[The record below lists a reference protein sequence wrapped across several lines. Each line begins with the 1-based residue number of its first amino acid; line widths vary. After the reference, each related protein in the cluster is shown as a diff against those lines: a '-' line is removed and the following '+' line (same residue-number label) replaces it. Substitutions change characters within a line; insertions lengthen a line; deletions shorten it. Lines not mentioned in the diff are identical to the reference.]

1 MSDFYCTN
9 MSIILRQDGLELL
22 IVRPIEFRRIYTLD
36 DKGGGALKYNN
47 SDCIVALENESNVHL
62 EIIQEIL
69 EEGDYTVKV
78 MPTNIITNFTL
89 CKDKVS
95 MDKLKT
101 LIFQTFPDIRTRN
114 VYLNR
119 DIKILDY

>member
-1 MSDFYCTN
+1 

-36 DKGGGALKYNN
+36 DTKGGGALKYNN

-78 MPTNIITNFTL
+78 MPANIITNFEL

-101 LIFQTFPDIRTRN
+101 LIFQAFPDICTRN